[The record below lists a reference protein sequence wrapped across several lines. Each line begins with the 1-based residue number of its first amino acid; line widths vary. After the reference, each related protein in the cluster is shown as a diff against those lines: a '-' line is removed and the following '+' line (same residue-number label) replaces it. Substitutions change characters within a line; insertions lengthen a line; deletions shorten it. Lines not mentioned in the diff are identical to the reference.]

1 MKEVLDR
8 LQAAKGTEEYRVGEI
23 FLSATR
29 DNQPQVL
36 TNANKIL
43 GNYGTMGSTLAT
55 NSLYRLHAEALKIV
69 LDAVNNSN
77 SNNPNSPGPICVSAP
92 VISVSWHDNNGN
104 HMIDPGEIY

>member
-1 MKEVLDR
+1 MKLGEVM
-8 LQAAKGTEEYRVGEI
+8 
-23 FLSATR
+23 
-29 DNQPQVL
+29 

-77 SNNPNSPGPICVSAP
+77 GNNPNSPGPICLVGLSG
-92 VISVSWHDNNGN
+92 WHDDNGN
-104 HMIDPGEIY
+104 GVIDPGEI